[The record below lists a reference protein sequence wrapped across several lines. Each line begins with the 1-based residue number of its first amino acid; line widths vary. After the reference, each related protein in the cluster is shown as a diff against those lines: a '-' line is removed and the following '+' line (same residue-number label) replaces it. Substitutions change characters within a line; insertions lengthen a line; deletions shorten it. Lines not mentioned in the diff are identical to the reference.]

1 MTIVACSRC
10 GVNAYDNNT
19 QFSLAKV
26 KVEDASCSYFVEPN
40 EYAVR
45 CGFVRDPHVD
55 SFSVTD
61 NPCPNMKQAIVTNVN
76 LKLGWQ
82 SI

>member
-10 GVNAYDNNT
+10 GLNAYDNNT

-45 CGFVRDPHVD
+45 CGFVRDPHVGLL
-55 SFSVTD
+55 FRYR
-61 NPCPNMKQAIVTNVN
+61 
-76 LKLGWQ
+76 Q
-82 SI
+82 SMPKHEASYCN